1 MDQTL
6 IGVIGSSHKPDE
18 KRAPIDVAHLP
29 LIEPELRA
37 RMVFQ
42 RGYGERFGVSD
53 AEIEA
58 QGVGGLRTTDE
69 LYESCGIVLLAK
81 PTAEDLPSF
90 RDGQVLWGWPHCVQG
105 ETITQCAIDKH
116 LTLIAW
122 EAMSLWNG
130 DVRGLHVFHKNNEL
144 AGYCAVL
151 HALTLQGRTGSY
163 GKPLR
168 AAVIEFGL
176 TARGAV
182 HGLRAMGVQ
191 DITCFT
197 QRPTGDLP
205 GTIGGVRYRR
215 FARADERG
223 DTVACDTGRPMAEE
237 LAAFDVVVNGIFQ
250 DTDAPLF
257 FLRDADL
264 PRLAPGSLV
273 VDVSCDEGLGFE
285 FARPTSFRAPT
296 FEVGDRVVYYGVD
309 HTPSWLWRAS
319 TTEISLALLPYLP
332 TILGGRSAWKRDP
345 VIERAIEIEGGHVR
359 NPKILSR
366 QHRSPLYPH
375 ERLRDPSP

>member
-1 MDQTL
+1 MDTTL
-6 IGVIGSSHKPDE
+6 MGVIGSSHKPDE

-29 LIEPELRA
+29 LIAPDLRA
-37 RMVFQ
+37 RLFFQ

-58 QGVGGLRTTDE
+58 QGVGGVLPTDA
-69 LYESCGIVLLAK
+69 LYDRCGTILLAK
-81 PTAEDLPSF
+81 PTAPDLPWF
-90 RDGQVLWGWPHCVQG
+90 QEGQVLWGWPHCVQG
-105 ETITQCAIDKH
+105 ETITQAAIDKR

-122 EAMSLWNG
+122 EAMNLWNG

-144 AGYCAVL
+144 AGYCAVM
-151 HALTLQGRTGSY
+151 HALTLQGNTGRY
-163 GKPLR
+163 GTPLR

-182 HGLRAMGVQ
+182 HGLQAMGVQ

-197 QRPTGDLP
+197 QRAPEDLP
-205 GTIGGVRYRR
+205 GTIGGVTYRR
-215 FARADERG
+215 FARTDGSG
-223 DTVACDTGRPMAEE
+223 DTVVVDTGRPMAEE
-237 LAAFDVVVNGIFQ
+237 LSAFDVVVNGVFQ

-257 FLRDADL
+257 FARNADL
-264 PRLAPGSLV
+264 PRFAPGSLV

-285 FARPTSFRAPT
+285 FAKPTSFRAPT

-319 TTEISLALLPYLP
+319 TTEISKALLPYLP
-332 TILGGRSAWKRDP
+332 TILGGPEAWRQDL
-345 VIERAIEIEGGHVR
+345 VVDRAIEIEQGRIR

-366 QHRSPLYPH
+366 QRRSPEYPH
-375 ERLRDPSP
+375 AQLS